1 MMMMMM
7 SHDELARAHRDMA
20 GQLDGPRIDLVA
32 LPPSARRPNSS
43 DTSRAD
49 SLKKVEIIGSMFDAS
64 EANGIDFRFNI
75 CDTARLVGSYGA
87 RWLSAEPSRPLPRL
101 VDSATHDEK
110 HSSMSEFPESVA
122 RFVDD
127 APDAIA

>member
-1 MMMMMM
+1 
-7 SHDELARAHRDMA
+7 
-20 GQLDGPRIDLVA
+20 
-32 LPPSARRPNSS
+32 
-43 DTSRAD
+43 
-49 SLKKVEIIGSMFDAS
+49 MFDAN

-122 RFVDD
+122 RFADD
-127 APDAIA
+127 APDAIAYTTASVSRAFPASDGSDEGRQGRQKCASTKSRSQR